1 MPTYP
6 IVHSVPNG
14 IRKPAVHRLDDNA
27 ASHDVGNVQTR
38 ALAPHIALKHGRKPA
53 RHLPLLR
60 QRASALN
67 DSSANTQHYSNNA
80 VKGKMHSQ
88 RLPPPL
94 KNSPQILD
102 GSGSDLK
109 PPSFVWVRVGHA
121 HSSAFL
127 SHIGLSRRKC
137 HEHVH

>member
-88 RLPPPL
+88 RLTAPL
-94 KNSPQILD
+94 KNSPQD
-102 GSGSDLK
+102 SQNPGK
-109 PPSFVWVRVGHA
+109 PPIFWVIRVCHA
-121 HSSAFL
+121 NSSAPL
-127 SHIGLSRRKC
+127 SHIGVSRWKC
-137 HEHVH
+137 LERVH